1 MAQERCRLASD
12 GAHIQG
18 KEARHLGGRQWWRA
32 SMLEGARFAFEQ
44 SQRAAFSTSE
54 YSQW

>member
-12 GAHIQG
+12 GAHMEG

-44 SQRAAFSTSE
+44 SQLSAFSTSE